1 MATQVHLGARVRDN
15 LATLSRTQNAF
26 DQANSRVASGLKVT
40 SAIDDPVKFF
50 KSQALSDRASV
61 FSEKKDGIQQG
72 MDALKTTINGLS
84 AVTKMAK
91 SIRGQLMAMKSA
103 DSSEVFEAYKK
114 SISEMIKDISNMA
127 KDTKYEGSSYLSDT
141 LHKMKVPFSD
151 REKDEL
157 EIKGINL
164 TTNGDTGKLLHSGA
178 TVDASVKYDPT
189 SGLQNSSKLDIS
201 IKNMEKHIKTLQAK
215 SSTFGGQLTLLK
227 VRSEFTQNYV
237 KNLEVGSDDLV
248 LADTKLE
255 GSRVSALKTSQ
266 GLSLNALSV
275 AAKQDGNILQ
285 LVRG

>member
-1 MATQVHLGARVRDN
+1 
-15 LATLSRTQNAF
+15 
-26 DQANSRVASGLKVT
+26 
-40 SAIDDPVKFF
+40 
-50 KSQALSDRASV
+50 
-61 FSEKKDGIQQG
+61 
-72 MDALKTTINGLS
+72 
-84 AVTKMAK
+84 
-91 SIRGQLMAMKSA
+91 
-103 DSSEVFEAYKK
+103 
-114 SISEMIKDISNMA
+114 MIKDISNIA

-141 LHKMKVPFSD
+141 RHKMKVPFSD

-164 TTNGDTGKLLHSGA
+164 TTNGDIGKLIFSGA
-178 TVDASVKYDPT
+178 IVDVSVKYDPT

-227 VRSEFTQNYV
+227 VRNEFTQNYV

-285 LVRG
+285 LVRGS